1 MSTDGIHPELND
13 MIERGQFSET
23 KIAELIRLRHIVDSY
38 AKAPYVTE
46 EEAARLTE
54 KYGAAPDILAW
65 SDYFQTEVGS
75 RYFMVA
81 DEEFAKVVDTV
92 RYDLISAVLIF
103 QGKSAAFLQ
112 EVEQNGLIARSMDPA
127 TWNEAEEE
135 AAHLYILKEY
145 FLNMGLETAIIPQAD
160 LDWFNTFVKNENARA
175 AV

>member
-1 MSTDGIHPELND
+1 MVR
-13 MIERGQFSET
+13 RGQFSER
-23 KIAELIRLRHIVDSY
+23 KIAELIRLRLTVDGY
-38 AKAPYVTE
+38 AKTPYISE
-46 EEAARLTE
+46 EEAGRLAE
-54 KYGAAPDILAW
+54 QYGAAPDILSWA
-65 SDYFQTEVGS
+65 DYFQTEVGS

-92 RYDLISAVLIF
+92 RYDLISACLIF
-103 QGKSAAFLQ
+103 QGKPEEFF
-112 EVEQNGLIARSMDPA
+112 EQVQANGLVARSMDPA

-160 LDWFNTFVKNENARA
+160 LEWFNMFVKSENARA